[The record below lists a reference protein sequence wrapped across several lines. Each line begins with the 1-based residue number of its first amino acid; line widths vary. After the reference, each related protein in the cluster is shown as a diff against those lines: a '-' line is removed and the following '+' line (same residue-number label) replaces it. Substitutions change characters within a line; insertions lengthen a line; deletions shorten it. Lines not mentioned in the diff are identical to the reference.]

1 MGAIILGNLVARV
14 GSECAMDAA
23 IAISGG
29 LDMRQQINY
38 YRAQRLWQPM
48 LATELRD
55 TFVLGKWGERVRYRL
70 TKNQMKQLMRAT
82 HITEIDETAV
92 VAYNGFRDVV
102 HYYSEMSVLGDIPY
116 HPNEY
121 NRESIPPTKR
131 VSVNLYHILI
141 RMDFAAIPHTLSF
154 CFDSQTQYLDSILRN
169 SCAGRPTDILANS
182 CGK

>member
-1 MGAIILGNLVARV
+1 MGAIILGNLVARA
-14 GSECAMDAA
+14 GSDCAFDAA

-29 LDMRQQINY
+29 LDMRQQINF

-48 LATELRD
+48 LTTELRD

-70 TKNQMKQLMRAT
+70 TKGQMKQLMRAT

-92 VAYNGFRDVV
+92 VAYNGFRDIV

-121 NRESIPPTKR
+121 NRESIPSTKR
-131 VSVNLYHILI
+131 VSVNLYRVLI
-141 RMDFAAIPHTLSF
+141 RMDFVSNPHF
-154 CFDSQTQYLDSILRN
+154 IVICFDD
-169 SCAGRPTDILANS
+169 
-182 CGK
+182 